1 MYEIKAEFTDTAAT
15 AAAVAPRHPK
25 SCCEMV
31 AKQRAKRK
39 PFHFLDDSLCNYNE

>member
-1 MYEIKAEFTDTAAT
+1 MYEIKAEFTDTAAD
-15 AAAVAPRHPK
+15 AAAAPRQPK